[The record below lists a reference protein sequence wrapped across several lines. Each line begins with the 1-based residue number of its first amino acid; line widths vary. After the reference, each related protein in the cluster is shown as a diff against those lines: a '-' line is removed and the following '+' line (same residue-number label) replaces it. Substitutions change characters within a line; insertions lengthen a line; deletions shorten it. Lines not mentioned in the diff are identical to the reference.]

1 MQGWLDGWM
10 ASCLAL
16 AVCCIRGALLESP
29 SGRLSVQRTI
39 SRSSSPPPPP
49 SPGRHNNG
57 GLFFL
62 YIPHHQHL
70 RLLWPRPRPLLSP
83 GLALI
88 RCTHN
93 TLQGCY
99 FAPAAAAHYH
109 IMCCELGPSRPH
121 LVTIERREKKEKK
134 NKRGEK
140 TRREREGRPD
150 KM

>member
-1 MQGWLDGWM
+1 MQGWMDGAM
-10 ASCLAL
+10 AGWLPCLSCLL
-16 AVCCIRGALLESP
+16 YTRALLESP

-39 SRSSSPPPPP
+39 SRSSSPPPP

-88 RCTHN
+88 RCTHTH

-121 LVTIERREKKEKK
+121 LVTIERRKEWIRGGKKP
-134 NKRGEK
+134 GE
-140 TRREREGRPD
+140 RERGD
-150 KM
+150 HI